1 MRKLCLWVVF
11 AIAGPC
17 VVHAGSSAQPQ
28 SSNGALT
35 WIEIGGAAPNL
46 DAEAPD
52 APVVVAAPAPAVE
65 PARAGNPLWAIPLSA
80 LSATRDRPLF
90 SSSRRPPTPPP
101 VAAAPSPPPLARVLV
116 TPAPPFTLVGT
127 IIGGKIRMGV
137 FLNEDSKIVMRIR
150 KGEADSGWTVRSVDP
165 RKAVLESDGRMATLD
180 MPEPGS
186 AANAGAAANTGV
198 AHRRSLGNLSPAR
211 PDFCLPRK
219 AQGVT
224 ADETADPSGRRA

>member
-1 MRKLCLWVVF
+1 
-11 AIAGPC
+11 
-17 VVHAGSSAQPQ
+17 
-28 SSNGALT
+28 
-35 WIEIGGAAPNL
+35 
-46 DAEAPD
+46 
-52 APVVVAAPAPAVE
+52 
-65 PARAGNPLWAIPLSA
+65 
-80 LSATRDRPLF
+80 
-90 SSSRRPPTPPP
+90 
-101 VAAAPSPPPLARVLV
+101 
-116 TPAPPFTLVGT
+116 
-127 IIGGKIRMGV
+127 MGV